1 MGKTMR
7 AIGLMSGT
15 SMDGIDVALIE
26 TDGAQK
32 LQRGPAG
39 SYPYSEAFRV
49 QLRVGLAEAAGVLQ
63 RDARPGNL
71 RLVEQYLT
79 DLHAEAVTQFLQD
92 HRIAPESIDIVGFHG
107 HTMLHAPERKLTV
120 QIGDG
125 AALARAIGINVVY
138 DLRAADVAAGGQGA
152 PLASIYHKALVAKL
166 ARPVAVVN
174 VGGVANVTWLCGG
187 SLTED
192 ALVAFDT
199 GPGNAL
205 IDDWM
210 QKRTGRSFDTNGEC
224 AGAGR
229 VDEAALAELL
239 TNRFFAMAAPKS
251 LDRDAFSAD
260 AVSHL
265 STEDGAATLTAFTA
279 GAIATSRFHM
289 LEQPKTWIIS
299 GGGRKNKTLM
309 SMIAERVEN
318 AVIPAEAIALD
329 GDAVEAEAWA
339 YLAVR
344 SMRGW
349 AITFPGTTGVSAPL
363 TGGVLARK

>member
-1 MGKTMR
+1 MSKTMR

-26 TDGAQK
+26 TDGAQE

-39 SYPYSEAFRV
+39 SYPYSAGFCA
-49 QLRVGLAEAAGVLQ
+49 QLRVGLTEATDL
-63 RDARPGNL
+63 RRREERPGSL
-71 RLVEQYLT
+71 HLVERYLT
-79 DLHAEAVTQFLQD
+79 DLHAEAVTHFLQD

-107 HTMLHAPERKLTV
+107 HTVLHAPERQLTV

-125 AALARAIGINVVY
+125 AALARAIGIDVVY

-166 ARPVAVVN
+166 RRPVAVVN

-210 QKRTGRSFDTNGEC
+210 QKRTGKSYDANGEC
-224 AGAGR
+224 AAAGR
-229 VDEAALAELL
+229 VNEAALAELL
-239 TNRFFAMAAPKS
+239 TNRFFAAAPPKS
-251 LDRDAFSAD
+251 VDRNAFSAG
-260 AVSHL
+260 AVTDL

-279 GAIATSRFHM
+279 AAIATSRFHM
-289 LEQPKTWIIS
+289 LEQPNTWVIS

-318 AVIPAEAIALD
+318 AVIPAEAVALD

-344 SMRGW
+344 SVQGW